1 MAQLGNNILVYL
13 NGTAIAGTKANEIQ
27 IDCETIEIT
36 NTTSAQWRKF
46 VAGRKTWTVSTSFLV
61 LASADI
67 KKVLESGTIFTL
79 QIRDRQ
85 GSAIL
90 QGQAILKTSK
100 MSFPMAALATGSIS
114 FQGSDELQI
123 IQ

>member
-13 NGTAIAGTKANEIQ
+13 NGTAIAGTKVNEIQ

-36 NTTSAQWRKF
+36 NTSSAQWRKF

-100 MSFPMAALATGSIS
+100 MSFPKAALATGSFT
-114 FQGSDELQI
+114 FQGSGELAEV
-123 IQ
+123 

>member
-13 NGTAIAGTKANEIQ
+13 NGSAIAGTKVNDIQ

-36 NTTSAQWRKF
+36 NTSSAQWRKF
-46 VAGRKTWTVSTSFLV
+46 IAGRKTWTVSTSFLV
-61 LASADI
+61 LASDDI

-100 MSFPMAALATGSIS
+100 MSFPKSALATGSIS
-114 FQGSDELQI
+114 FQGSDELHILQ
-123 IQ
+123 

>member
-13 NGTAIAGTKANEIQ
+13 NGTAIAGTKVNEIQ

-36 NTTSAQWRKF
+36 NTSSAQWRKF
-46 VAGRKTWTVSTSFLV
+46 IAGRKTWTVSTSFLV

-100 MSFPMAALATGSIS
+100 MSFPKTALATGSIS
-114 FQGSDELQI
+114 FQGSDELSI